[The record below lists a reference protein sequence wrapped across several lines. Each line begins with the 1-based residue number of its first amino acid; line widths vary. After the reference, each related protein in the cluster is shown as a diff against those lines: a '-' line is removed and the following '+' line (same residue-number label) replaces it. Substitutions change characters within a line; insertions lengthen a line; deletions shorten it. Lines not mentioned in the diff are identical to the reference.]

1 MCNYD
6 QRCCAEA
13 IIKDG
18 KVYIVDDFGG
28 TVKMKFS
35 EFDSIIEQYNKQKEW
50 YYEYK
55 KNTNWYTTKMD
66 VIFNGYK

>member
-1 MCNYD
+1 MCNCD
-6 QRCCAEA
+6 QRVCAEA

-35 EFDSIIEQYNKQKEW
+35 EFDSIIEQYNKQKE
-50 YYEYK
+50 
-55 KNTNWYTTKMD
+55 
-66 VIFNGYK
+66 

>member
-13 IIKDG
+13 IVKDG
-18 KVYIVDDFGG
+18 IVYIVDDFGG

-35 EFDSIIEQYNKQKEW
+35 EFDAIVEQYNEQK
-50 YYEYK
+50 
-55 KNTNWYTTKMD
+55 
-66 VIFNGYK
+66 

>member
-18 KVYIVDDFGG
+18 WVYIVDDFGG
-28 TVKMKFS
+28 TVKMKFA
-35 EFDSIIEQYNKQKEW
+35 EFENIKNK
-50 YYEYK
+50 YEELK
-55 KNTNWYTTKMD
+55 K
-66 VIFNGYK
+66 

>member
-1 MCNYD
+1 MERLEKVTGVISMCNYD
-6 QRCCAEA
+6 QRVCAEA

-35 EFDSIIEQYNKQKEW
+35 EFDSIIEQYNKQKE
-50 YYEYK
+50 
-55 KNTNWYTTKMD
+55 
-66 VIFNGYK
+66 